1 MLFYLPFEM
10 PTFVLNSFELTGQ
23 MAAPAALLCA
33 GGSIAY
39 VSMQGRYRSAAVA
52 SVSMP
57 VLAVILATV

>member
-39 VSMQGRYRSAAVA
+39 GGVTAA
-52 SVSMP
+52 
-57 VLAVILATV
+57 LR